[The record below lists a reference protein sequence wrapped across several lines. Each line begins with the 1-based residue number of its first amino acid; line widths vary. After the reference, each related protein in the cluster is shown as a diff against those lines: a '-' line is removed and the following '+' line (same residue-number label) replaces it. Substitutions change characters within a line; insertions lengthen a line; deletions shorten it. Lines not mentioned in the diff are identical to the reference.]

1 MLNFAGEVKRI
12 FAYSIRLAD
21 LYGIHRR
28 PCSNRISDATLF
40 LSMLTHL
47 ECTRCGQ
54 HYPADRPQ
62 SVCLVDGG
70 ILYARYDLGAIKRSF
85 SSARLAGRAPS
96 MWRYDA
102 VLPEVNPVTLGE
114 GFTPMLPS
122 REYPNAFIKD
132 EGLNPT
138 GSFKARGLSMAVS
151 MARHFGLRK
160 LAIPSAGNAAGALAA
175 YAAAAGLEA
184 HIFMPIDV
192 PAANR
197 IECDYY
203 GARVTLVEGLISDCA
218 RMVAEMK
225 NDPRWETEGWFD
237 VSTTKEPYRVEG
249 KKTMGYE
256 VAEQLG
262 WTLPQV
268 IIYPCGGGVGLLGMW
283 KAFDEMEELGWIGAQ
298 RPKMVAVQ
306 SAGCAPVVKAWE
318 EGKSAVE
325 MWPNAA
331 TLASGLRVPKPY
343 GDYLILD
350 VLKKSNGT
358 ALAVSDEE
366 IVDATRHW
374 AKVEGIFA
382 APEGAA
388 SLVAY
393 RKLLASGFLAAH
405 DTVVLFN
412 TGSGLKYLD
421 ILDPALAAARSIQPV
436 KLATTPKP
444 AARHIGGIIGPY

>member
-1 MLNFAGEVKRI
+1 
-12 FAYSIRLAD
+12 
-21 LYGIHRR
+21 
-28 PCSNRISDATLF
+28 
-40 LSMLTHL
+40 MLTHL
-47 ECTRCGQ
+47 ECTRCGE

-62 SVCLVDGG
+62 TVCPKDSG
-70 ILYARYDLGAIKRSF
+70 ILYARYDLPTIKRTF
-85 SSARLAGRAPS
+85 SAARLAGRAPT

-102 VLPEVNPVTLGE
+102 VLPAADPVSLGE
-114 GFTPMLPS
+114 GFTPMVPS
-122 REYPNAFIKD
+122 REYPNVFIKD

-138 GSFKARGLSMAVS
+138 GSFKARGLSAAVTMAK
-151 MARHFGLRK
+151 HFGLKK

-184 HIFMPIDV
+184 HIFMPKDV
-192 PAANR
+192 PMANR

-203 GARVTLVEGLISDCA
+203 GAHVTLVDGLISDCA
-218 RMVAEMK
+218 RKVAELK
-225 NDPRWETEGWFD
+225 ASESWNKDGWFD

-262 WTLPQV
+262 WKLPQG
-268 IIYPCGGGVGLLGMW
+268 IIYPTGGGVGLLGMW
-283 KAFDEMEELGWIGAQ
+283 KAFDEMETLGWIGPE
-298 RPKMVAVQ
+298 RPRMISVQ
-306 SAGCAPVVKAWE
+306 AAGCAPIVKAWNE
-318 EGKSAVE
+318 RRDTSE

-331 TLASGLRVPKPY
+331 TIASGLRVPKPY
-343 GDYLILD
+343 ADYLILD
-350 VLKKSNGT
+350 ILMKSKGT
-358 ALAVSDEE
+358 AIAATDEE
-366 IVDATRHW
+366 ILEATRHW

-393 RKLLASGFLAAH
+393 RKLRASGFFKPE

-421 ILDPALAAARSIQPV
+421 VLDANVARAPSPAQP
-436 KLATTPKP
+436 KAPAKP
-444 AARHIGGIIGPY
+444 APRQIGGIIGPY